1 MSDSKTPVED
11 PMRISK
17 FAEAQSEIQRKKD
30 ADKAFKSREEYAG
43 YRVPKG
49 SEDEKR
55 RYKQAIQAQ
64 QLVARTEPI
73 EDLQKR
79 YGDIDRYTARL
90 FQAYHKAGGT
100 AEKDYFANLIRQEI
114 GERTLTDPRP
124 SPGEASRMTTAMM
137 EKADFFNSLRDSP
150 KSSE

>member
-1 MSDSKTPVED
+1 MSDPKAPVED

-17 FAEAQSEIQRKKD
+17 FPEIQAEIERKKN
-30 ADKAFKSREEYAG
+30 AEKAFKSREEFAG
-43 YRVPKG
+43 FRVPKG
-49 SEDEKR
+49 KEDEQT